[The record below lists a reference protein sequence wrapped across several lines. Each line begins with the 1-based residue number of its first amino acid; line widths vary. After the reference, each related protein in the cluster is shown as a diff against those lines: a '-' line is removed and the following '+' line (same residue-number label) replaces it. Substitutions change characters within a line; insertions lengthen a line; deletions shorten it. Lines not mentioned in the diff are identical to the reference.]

1 MPPAAEA
8 CRVASIAAFSGYG
21 VLCLTSP
28 AIEAE
33 FERYRLPQLRVLTGW
48 LEIAGALG
56 LTASYWVPELL
67 APAAGGLAL
76 LMAFA
81 LAARVRVRDSL
92 VQMAPALA
100 LLVSNGFLAVTTLDA
115 GRGAAPPPAASE
127 AGSGALEEP

>member
-1 MPPAAEA
+1 L
-8 CRVASIAAFSGYG
+8 
-21 VLCLTSP
+21 LCLTSP

-33 FERYRLPQLRVLTGW
+33 FERYRLPRLRVLTGW
-48 LEIAGALG
+48 LEIAGASG

-100 LLVSNGFLAVTTLDA
+100 LLVSNGFLVVTTLDA
-115 GRGAAPPPAASE
+115 GRGAATPPAASE